1 MKVLLHDDVDGLG
14 YLGDVVEVS
23 DGYARNYLIPK
34 KIAVQPTEANI
45 KTIQKERAKQVEIRD
60 LARKKLV
67 KVAEEVNGAQV
78 SIVALANEQG
88 HLFGSVGP
96 DEIAR
101 SLQEK
106 GFEVRSK
113 QVRLQE
119 HIRELGE
126 YEVKLHFAEN
136 VDAAVQVQVV
146 QTTEQED
153 GNQEENDDKPE

>member
-1 MKVLLHDDVDGLG
+1 MKVLLHNDVDGLG

-45 KTIQKERAKQVEIRD
+45 KIIQKERAKQVEVRN
-60 LARKKLV
+60 LARKKLI
-67 KVAEEVNGAQV
+67 KVADEVNDAQV
-78 SIVALANEQG
+78 SIIALANEQG
-88 HLFGSVGP
+88 HLFGSVGQ
-96 DEIAR
+96 DEIAQA
-101 SLQEK
+101 LQEK
-106 GFEVRSK
+106 GFEVQSK
-113 QVRLQE
+113 QVRLHE

-126 YEVKLHFAEN
+126 YEVKLHFAEE

-153 GNQEENDDKPE
+153 GSQEENDDNPE